1 MQIECNP
8 LKNSIFFMT
17 DDTKIGSGGA
27 LKTGL
32 GYLLYQRNPRNSRV
46 VTSSFYNFNVT
57 IWFIYKG
64 VKNSQDY
71 KIIFESVL
79 HFFFLQN
86 LKFSILLQA
95 YSNTETQGKT
105 VFGVRNVSL
114 IHHSPAEKVDFNQ
127 TSV

>member
-1 MQIECNP
+1 
-8 LKNSIFFMT
+8 MT

-32 GYLLYQRNPRNSRV
+32 GYLLYQRNARNSRV
-46 VTSSFYNFNVT
+46 VTSSFFRFKVT
-57 IWFIYKG
+57 IWFRYLQGGEKFT
-64 VKNSQDY
+64 KLYLNLFST
-71 KIIFESVL
+71 
-79 HFFFLQN
+79 FFFLAKFEIFN
-86 LKFSILLQA
+86 LIPKA
-95 YSNTETQGKT
+95 YYNTETQGKT